1 MKSYSVDKYDVDE
14 LYGNEYTDNAQERI
28 EALRDKSIIRYRVK
42 TIKAGNMLECEIYPI
57 WNTRSALS
65 RAPKKKESRKE
76 QRNLNRK
83 NAVKHLV
90 RLINANFE
98 ADRDIWV
105 HLGYDDDHL
114 PENAKEASK
123 EVQRYIRK
131 LRTYAR
137 RKGWDELKYIYVTQR
152 GKTTKRIHHHLVI
165 NFPDRD
171 IAEQLWHGGKYPRA
185 NRLRIGDPRFKFE
198 GMANYIGSDHDGTKS
213 YVASRNLKQP
223 TITVAD
229 AKFTRRRAERVLTG
243 EIDPKQLFEKM
254 YPGYTYTDIKA
265 FTSDYVS
272 GTYIYV
278 RMRC

>member
-123 EVQRYIRK
+123 EVQRY
-131 LRTYAR
+131 
-137 RKGWDELKYIYVTQR
+137 V
-152 GKTTKRIHHHLVI
+152 
-165 NFPDRD
+165 
-171 IAEQLWHGGKYPRA
+171 
-185 NRLRIGDPRFKFE
+185 
-198 GMANYIGSDHDGTKS
+198 
-213 YVASRNLKQP
+213 RNL
-223 TITVAD
+223 
-229 AKFTRRRAERVLTG
+229 
-243 EIDPKQLFEKM
+243 
-254 YPGYTYTDIKA
+254 
-265 FTSDYVS
+265 
-272 GTYIYV
+272 
-278 RMRC
+278 RM